1 MHIPWGT
8 GTVYVDNARVS
19 GSRLQQ
25 SYAGNTNIVDSRKFW
40 TYRRNGGV
48 ADLYLNGN
56 HQKQVTGLTSGLTV
70 GDVGRFTIG
79 NGSRLAE
86 PAVMDFYG
94 FFFYNRNL
102 TYSELNFMHMYLI
115 NNFKI

>member
-1 MHIPWGT
+1 MLIT
-8 GTVYVDNARVS
+8 LEVS
-19 GSRLQQ
+19 GGRLQQ
-25 SYAGNTNIVDSRKFW
+25 SYAGNTSIINSRKFW

-79 NGSRLAE
+79 NGNRLTE

-94 FFFYNRNL
+94 LFFYNRIL
-102 TYSELNFMHMYLI
+102 TDNELNLMHLYLVK
-115 NNFKI
+115 NFKI